1 MRCSSFQPYSSNVG
15 HQKSPS
21 QSQRQPLRKSLSLAR
36 RLAGGLPRILP
47 RVLGS
52 GMAGVAI
59 GMTVAA
65 TMAMAPHDA
74 LGRQAPSYAEGAV
87 QGSGAAKGMAGTIA
101 VPQLPNEAQR
111 TLERIQS
118 GGPYPYEK
126 DGSRFGN
133 YERILPQQPRGY
145 YREYTVKTNSR
156 NRGARRIVCGGDQR
170 AANDCYYTE
179 DHYNSFKR
187 ITK

>member
-1 MRCSSFQPYSSNVG
+1 MGSRISQ
-15 HQKSPS
+15 S
-21 QSQRQPLRKSLSLAR
+21 QSQRQSYWQSLSLVR
-36 RLAGGLPRILP
+36 SLGHVLAGAAL
-47 RVLGS
+47 S
-52 GMAGVAI
+52 MALALSPQG
-59 GMTVAA
+59 
-65 TMAMAPHDA
+65 AMA
-74 LGRQAPSYAEGAV
+74 RQSPDVTGV
-87 QGSGAAKGMAGTIA
+87 GTIQA
-101 VPQLPNEAQR
+101 QQLPNEAR
-111 TLERIQS
+111 LTLDLIQA
-118 GGPYPYEK
+118 GGPFPYDK

-145 YREYTVKTNSR
+145 YREYTVKNSKSR